1 MHLGQKM
8 FWVGK
13 ALLMR
18 EKLYIGCKG
27 FDDVPK
33 KANTFNNLSVL
44 MKFNLFII
52 IVLTVLC
59 KFIVKSRMLT

>member
-1 MHLGQKM
+1 M
-8 FWVGK
+8 
-13 ALLMR
+13 LMR
-18 EKLYIGCKG
+18 EKLYIGCTG